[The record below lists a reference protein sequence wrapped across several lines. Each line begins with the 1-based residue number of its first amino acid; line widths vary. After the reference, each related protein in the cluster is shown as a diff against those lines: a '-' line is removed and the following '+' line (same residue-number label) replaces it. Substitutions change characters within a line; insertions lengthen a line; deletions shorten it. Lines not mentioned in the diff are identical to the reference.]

1 MNKRWFLQQTDP
13 QSVQDLYESL
23 RINRTLCTLLVQRGI
38 LTYEEAKKFFR
49 PSLDEHLYDPFLMQ
63 DMDRAVERI
72 DRAIRNKEKI
82 LVYGDYDVD
91 GTTAVA
97 LVYSFL
103 KDLYYDVDY
112 YLPDRYRE
120 GYGVSFESIDWAHQ
134 NGFTLIIALDC
145 GIKAIDQIDRALEL
159 GIDFIVC
166 DHHRPDKQLPNA
178 HAVLD
183 PKRPDCTYPFEE
195 LSGCGIGFKL
205 IQAIA
210 SLHAIPFKRIVRYLD
225 LVVVSIAADIVSITD
240 ENRLLAHHGLKILN
254 KSPRPGL
261 RSLIEL
267 NTPNRQMTISDI
279 VFTIAPRLNAAG
291 RIDDAKHAV
300 RLLITQEGNIAKQN
314 ADVLQ
319 EQNTKRKLI
328 DSDITEEAFKLIE
341 DDPNYNE
348 RKSTVMYQ
356 SHWHKG
362 VIGIIA
368 SRLAEK
374 YYRPTIVMTLSNGI
388 VAGSARSIPGFDI
401 YNAIESCSDLLTQY
415 GGHKYAAGL
424 TLLEEN
430 VTEFISR
437 FEAEVARTLSD
448 DMLIPE
454 ISIDA
459 ELHARDINQTF
470 YNILKQFAPFGP
482 GNMRPVFMMRHLS
495 DTGWS
500 SAVGNNHLRLSAR
513 QENSSIILKGIGY
526 NMGDKLPY
534 IKSGGLFDIAFTL
547 EENTYNHQ
555 TTLQLNLKDI
565 KESTSQPFD
574 GEVHYIDDLSFG

>member
-1 MNKRWFLQQTDP
+1 MNKRWVLQHTDE
-13 QSVQDLYESL
+13 QLVQNLYESL
-23 RINRTLCTLLVQRGI
+23 RINRTLCKLLVQRGI
-38 LTYEEAKKFFR
+38 ITYEEAKKFFR
-49 PSLDEHLYDPFLMQ
+49 PSLDEHLYDPFLMK
-63 DMDRAVERI
+63 DMDRAVERV

-97 LVYSFL
+97 LMYSFL

-120 GYGVSFESIDWAHQ
+120 GYGVSFESIDWAQEH
-134 NGFTLIIALDC
+134 GFTLIIALDC
-145 GIKAIDQIDRALEL
+145 GIKAIDKVEYAQER
-159 GIDFIVC
+159 GIEFIIC
-166 DHHRPDKQLPNA
+166 DHHRPDEQLPA
-178 HAVLD
+178 ACAVLD
-183 PKRPDCTYPFEE
+183 PKRLDCAYPFEE

-210 SLHAIPFKRIVRYLD
+210 ARQEIPFKKLLRYLD

-240 ENRLLAHHGLKILN
+240 ENRLLAYYGLKLLN

-291 RIDDAKHAV
+291 RIDDAEHAV
-300 RLLITQEGNIAKQN
+300 RLLISQEGNIAKQN

-328 DSDITEEAFKLIE
+328 DSDITEEAFKLIDE
-341 DDPNYNE
+341 DIEYAS
-348 RKSTVMYQ
+348 RKSTVIYQ

-368 SRLAEK
+368 SRLSEK
-374 YYRPTIVMTLSNGI
+374 FFRPTVVMTLSNGI

-401 YNAIESCSDLLTQY
+401 YNALQSCSDLLTQF

-424 TLLEEN
+424 TLKEEN
-430 VTEFISR
+430 VKEFIAR
-437 FEAEVARTLSD
+437 FEAEVNNTLED
-448 DMLIPE
+448 HMLIPE

-459 ELHARDINQTF
+459 ELYARDINNTF

-482 GNMRPVFMMRHLS
+482 GNMRPVFVMRELT

-500 SAVGNNHLRLSAR
+500 SMVGNNHLRLSAR
-513 QENSSIILKGIGY
+513 QEGSAITLKGIGY
-526 NMGDKLPY
+526 NLGDKLQY
-534 IKSGGLFDIAFTL
+534 IKSGGNFDIAFTI
-547 EENTYNHQ
+547 EENTYNNQ
-555 TTLQLNLKDI
+555 TSLQLNLKDI
-565 KESTSQPFD
+565 KESTNQLFD
-574 GEVHYIDDLSFG
+574 GEVSHAEDFVFA

>member
-1 MNKRWFLQQTDP
+1 MNKRWVLQHTDE
-13 QSVQDLYESL
+13 QLVQNLYESL
-23 RINRTLCTLLVQRGI
+23 RINRTLCKLLVQRGI
-38 LTYEEAKKFFR
+38 VTYEEARKFFR
-49 PSLDEHLYDPFLMQ
+49 PSLEEHLYDPFLMK

-97 LVYSFL
+97 LMYSFL

-120 GYGVSFESIDWAHQ
+120 GYGVSFESIDWAKEY
-134 NGFTLIIALDC
+134 GFTLIIALDC
-145 GIKAIDQIDRALEL
+145 GIKANDKVTYATQL
-159 GIDFIVC
+159 GIDFIIC
-166 DHHRPDKQLPNA
+166 DHHRPDEQLPAA
-178 HAVLD
+178 HAILD
-183 PKRPDCTYPFEE
+183 PKRNDCTYPFEE

-210 SLHAIPFKRIVRYLD
+210 ERQEIPFKRVTRYLD

-240 ENRLLAHHGLKILN
+240 ENRLLAHYGLRLLN

-291 RIDDAKHAV
+291 RIDDAEHAV
-300 RLLITQEGNIAKQN
+300 RLLIAQEGNIAKQN

-319 EQNTKRKLI
+319 EQNSKRKLI
-328 DSDITEEAFKLIE
+328 DSDITEEAFKIIDE
-341 DDPNYNE
+341 DTDYHS
-348 RKSTVMYQ
+348 RKSTVIYQ
-356 SHWHKG
+356 PHWHKG

-368 SRLAEK
+368 SRLSEK

-401 YNAIESCSDLLTQY
+401 YNALQSCSDLLSQF

-424 TLLEEN
+424 TLKEEN
-430 VTEFISR
+430 VQEFIAR
-437 FEAEVARTLSD
+437 FEAEVANTIED
-448 DMLIPE
+448 QILIPE
-454 ISIDA
+454 IVIDA
-459 ELHARDINQTF
+459 ELYARDINNTF
-470 YNILKQFAPFGP
+470 YNILKQFSPFGP
-482 GNMRPVFMMRHLS
+482 GNMKPVFVLRRLT
-495 DTGWS
+495 DTGWTS
-500 SAVGNNHLRLSAR
+500 IVGNNHIKLSAR
-513 QENSSIILKGIGY
+513 QEDSTITLKGIGY
-526 NMGDKLPY
+526 NLGEKLPY
-534 IKSGGLFDIAFTL
+534 IKNGGKFDLAFSI
-547 EENTYNHQ
+547 EENTFNNQ
-555 TTLQLNLKDI
+555 VTLQLNIKDI
-565 KESTSQPFD
+565 KESTEQPFD
-574 GEVHYIDDLSFG
+574 DEIQVEQLVFA